1 MNGMEYSEACVVCFF
16 VLSRLVFLFC
26 NGTAEIGSAFN
37 SILVS
42 NSTFT
47 GQMNHVLVSLKKK
60 YLK

>member
-1 MNGMEYSEACVVCFF
+1 MLFAF
-16 VLSRLVFLFC
+16 VLSRLAFLFC
-26 NGTAEIGSAFN
+26 NGTAEIPGSEFN

>member
-1 MNGMEYSEACVVCFF
+1 MLRGLWCLLLF
-16 VLSRLVFLFC
+16 LSRLVFLSC
-26 NGTAEIGSAFN
+26 DGTAEIGSEFN

-47 GQMNHVLVSLKKK
+47 VQMNYVLVSLEKK

>member
-1 MNGMEYSEACVVCFF
+1 MGWNAPRLVVFAF

-26 NGTAEIGSAFN
+26 DGTAEIGSQFN

-47 GQMNHVLVSLKKK
+47 VQMNYVLVSLEKK

>member
-1 MNGMEYSEACVVCFF
+1 MLLF
-16 VLSRLVFLFC
+16 LSRLVFLSC
-26 NGTAEIGSAFN
+26 DGTAEIGSEFN

-47 GQMNHVLVSLKKK
+47 GQMNYALASLKKK

>member
-1 MNGMEYSEACVVCFF
+1 MNGIECSEACGVCFF
-16 VLSRLVFLFC
+16 LSRLVFLSC
-26 NGTAEIGSAFN
+26 DGTAEIGSEFN

-47 GQMNHVLVSLKKK
+47 GQMNYALASLKKK